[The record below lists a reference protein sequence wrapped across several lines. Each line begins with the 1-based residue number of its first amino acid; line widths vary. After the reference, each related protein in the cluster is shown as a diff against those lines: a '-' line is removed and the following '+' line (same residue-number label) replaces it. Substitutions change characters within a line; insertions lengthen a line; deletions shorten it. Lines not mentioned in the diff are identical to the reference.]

1 MRTKVTNFLWGLLVS
16 GLLIYPGSDIAQ
28 AEGIDFSA
36 AISLSSE
43 VVGINREDRTLL
55 LKNPDGEVY
64 SVKVPEIAQNFDQ
77 IEVKDTLKV
86 NYHASVALY
95 LVKTTEQPSLEA
107 GAILSRSDL
116 GEKPAG
122 VVAQTIDVSAMVM
135 EIDREKRSVTLE
147 LPDGKKVTTRVN
159 PSVKAFETLKKG
171 DSVHVRYTQALAV
184 SVERL

>member
-1 MRTKVTNFLWGLLVS
+1 MRTKVTNFILGLLVS
-16 GLLIYPGSDIAQ
+16 GLLIYSGYDTAQ
-28 AEGIDFSA
+28 AEGIDASA

-55 LKNPDGEVY
+55 LKNPDGEIY

-77 IEVKDTLKV
+77 IEVKDTITI
-86 NYHASVALY
+86 NYHESVALY
-95 LVKTTEQPSLEA
+95 LVKTTEQPSLDA
-107 GAILSRSDL
+107 GVIQSRSDL

-122 VVAQTIDVSAMVM
+122 VVAKTIDVSATVM
-135 EIDREKRSVTLE
+135 EIDREKRSVKLE
-147 LPDGKKVTTRVN
+147 LPDGQEVTTNVN
-159 PSVKAFETLKKG
+159 PSLKSFKTLKKG